1 MTPAFFFITS
11 IIYGH
16 ISGQALPWVPA
27 RRDWTAIQLGSSAD
41 MYSLPPSIIKTL
53 SFIFAHNYMHRY
65 VSNLPALNPS
75 GEGPCLPNRAELV
88 WGPSWLENP
97 ARGHSPYLVE
107 TWWWPQ
113 PPSPF
118 SAELE
123 PPWSLG
129 ASMGSLSLPTF
140 PGPCLCPWCSLLE
153 SHPPT
158 SVCWL
163 TPYSLFGF
171 QLSYHHLLVIYPAS
185 LAPASCVHDAP
196 CIPHLGLDGAVPS
209 CADHGLWCTEKA
221 IALTEDM
228 NGRMDG

>member
-1 MTPAFFFITS
+1 MGILVARHCPGSQPDGTGRRYS
-11 IIYGH
+11 R
-16 ISGQALPWVPA
+16 VPLL
-27 RRDWTAIQLGSSAD
+27 IC
-41 MYSLPPSIIKTL
+41 TL
-53 SFIFAHNYMHRY
+53 SHHQLLRRSPSFLHIITCAVMVRTCLL
-65 VSNLPALNPS
+65 SPS
-75 GEGPCLPNRAELV
+75 GEGPCLPNSPELA
-88 WGPSWLENP
+88 WGPCWLENP
-97 ARGHSPYLVE
+97 ACGHSPYLVE
-107 TWWWPQ
+107 RWWRPQ

-129 ASMGSLSLPTF
+129 ASMGSLSLPTI